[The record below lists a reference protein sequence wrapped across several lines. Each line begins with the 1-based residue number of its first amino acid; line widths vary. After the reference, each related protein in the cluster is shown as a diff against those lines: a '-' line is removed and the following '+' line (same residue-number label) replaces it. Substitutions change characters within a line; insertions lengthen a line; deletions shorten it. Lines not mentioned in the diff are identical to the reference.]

1 MNKLNHQ
8 NVTDEDLIMQIAIG
22 DHLAFLE
29 LVKRYEIKAFILAKE
44 YVSTYAKD
52 GISIGDIAS
61 VASASLMKAMKRFE
75 PDKGLFF
82 SYWKQVAIHEIKDYA
97 SRNSYRLGAKAF
109 GGLSLNDSQV
119 ENNGQV
125 VLTVGQTEDASSDL
139 LSEDFL
145 KYVEEKGQKANKKL
159 AKTLKMLIYGYSVN
173 EIAKALKIS
182 AKTVY
187 YYITTLKKLYRVFI
201 TKLY

>member
-187 YYITTLKKLYRVFI
+187 YYIATLKKLYRVFI